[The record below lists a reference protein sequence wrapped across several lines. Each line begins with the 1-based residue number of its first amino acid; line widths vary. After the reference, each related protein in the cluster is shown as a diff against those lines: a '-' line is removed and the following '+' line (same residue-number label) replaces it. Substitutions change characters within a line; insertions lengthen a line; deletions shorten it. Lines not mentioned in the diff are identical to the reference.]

1 MFSMIIDHRSYT
13 IHPSKFTAFLA
24 LWEAVALPIQLAHSG
39 RFLGMFVTDT
49 GPVNTLVH
57 MWAYE
62 DAADRET
69 RRKKFEAL
77 PEWQEYRRKLDEL
90 GALAKVETMIIRP
103 APFVKFDWPA
113 VGARNSST

>member
-13 IHPSKFTAFLA
+13 IHPAKFTAFLA

-69 RRKKFEAL
+69 RRKTFEAL

-113 VGARNSST
+113 VGARNASG